1 MKKTFI
7 AAAMGMS
14 VLAAAVTA
22 TPASA
27 QRSRGYVQQDGYEQG
42 YQGEYRGDER
52 GYDRGRGYE
61 QGYQGDGYRNE
72 GYRGR
77 PNYYR
82 SNQRCRSG
90 GTGTILGAVAGAL
103 LGGEIGRGN
112 SYRRSGTGT
121 IVGAGAGALIG
132 REIDR
137 DGCNDRRGY
146 RGHR

>member
-14 VLAAAVTA
+14 VLATAMTA

-27 QRSRGYVQQDGYEQG
+27 QRYHGGYVQQDGYNDGGNAGGG
-42 YQGEYRGDER
+42 YYRDSRG
-52 GYDRGRGYE
+52 GYDRGYE
-61 QGYQGDGYRNE
+61 QGYRND

-77 PNYYR
+77 RNDYR
-82 SNQRCRSG
+82 GNQRCRSG
-90 GTGTILGAVAGAL
+90 STGTILGAVAGAL
-103 LGGEIGRGN
+103 LGGEIGRGS

-137 DGCNDRRGY
+137 GGCDNRRY
-146 RGHR
+146 RR

>member
-14 VLAAAVTA
+14 VLATAMTA

-27 QRSRGYVQQDGYEQG
+27 QRAHGYGQQDGYYEQG
-42 YQGEYRGDER
+42 YQGEYRGDR
-52 GYDRGRGYE
+52 GYDRG
-61 QGYQGDGYRNE
+61 YRND

-77 PNYYR
+77 PDYYR
-82 SNQRCRSG
+82 GDQRCRSG
-90 GTGTILGAVAGAL
+90 STGTILGAVVGAL
-103 LGGEIGRGN
+103 VGGEVGRGS

-121 IVGAGAGALIG
+121 IVGAGAGALLG

-137 DGCNDRRGY
+137 GGCNDRRGY
-146 RGHR
+146 RRHR

>member
-7 AAAMGMS
+7 AAAMGMT
-14 VLAAAVTA
+14 VLATAMTA

-27 QRSRGYVQQDGYEQG
+27 QRHHEYQPGDYYEQG
-42 YQGEYRGDER
+42 YQGEYRGDR
-52 GYDRGRGYE
+52 GYDRGYE
-61 QGYQGDGYRNE
+61 QGYRNDGYRND
-72 GYRGR
+72 GYRR
-77 PNYYR
+77 QSYR

-90 GTGTILGAVAGAL
+90 STGTILGAVAGAL
-103 LGGEIGRGN
+103 LGGEIGRGS

-137 DGCNDRRGY
+137 NGCDNRRGY
-146 RGHR
+146 RGRR

>member
-1 MKKTFI
+1 MNKTLI
-7 AAAMGMS
+7 SAAMGMS
-14 VLAAAVTA
+14 VLATAFTA

-27 QRSRGYVQQDGYEQG
+27 QRGYAPQDGYYEQG
-42 YQGEYRGDER
+42 YQGEYRDRGRGYRDDGR
-52 GYDRGRGYE
+52 GYDRGYRG
-61 QGYQGDGYRNE
+61 E

-82 SNQRCRSG
+82 GDRRCGSG
-90 GTGTILGAVAGAL
+90 ATGTVLGAVAGAL
-103 LGGEIGRGN
+103 LGGEIGRGS

-137 DGCNDRRGY
+137 GDCNNGRRY
-146 RGHR
+146 RR